1 MLCQLVCTD
10 RRYQRMNCF
19 NIRELQ
25 GILKRKFFTDL
36 ISSSDYR
43 DIMDS
48 SMIGLRYKANNNLNL
63 QHNALSFYNL
73 GTTNS
78 SKFRTSE
85 LTNNYYSLTANSSM
99 VELFIAPNLFF
110 YDAIHSALLNLYLSL
125 NLSCLLPT
133 NFSIAPALPTSPFN
147 PNHLFST
154 AVYNFNLSYVFTPP
168 FSFNFIEKA
177 TTSTTVYTS
186 SSPVKNAQNSLYS
199 NLEASS
205 DVRYNKFSNP
215 VVSYDYKCGHYLGI

>member
-36 ISSSDYR
+36 VNSSDYR

-63 QHNALSFYNL
+63 QHNAFSFYNL

-85 LTNNYYSLTANSSM
+85 LTNNYYSLTTNSSM
-99 VELFIAPNLFF
+99 VELFNAPNLFF
-110 YDAIHSALLNLYLSL
+110 YDAIHSMLLNLYLSL
-125 NLSCLLPT
+125 NLSYLLPT
-133 NFSIAPALPTSPFN
+133 NFSIAPLLPTSTFN
-147 PNHLFST
+147 FNHLFST
-154 AVYNFNLSYVFTPP
+154 IVHNFNLSYVFTSP

-177 TTSTTVYTS
+177 TTNTTTYTS